1 MCTKCFNVIYNHQI
15 LNLEIT
21 IFFHSMQSWF
31 KPSSLQSINDQ
42 CLLAINLPCKS
53 YEAAASYSTFTVSVS
68 GRFPGA
74 VPGHQAVLSLLN
86 AIAFFLFPLRVSS
99 YLRKSLRLGIRK
111 DCLLMFEEIS
121 GNVQTMKNR
130 RLSKN

>member
-53 YEAAASYSTFTVSVS
+53 HEAAASYSTFTAVCLRKVSRSCGWSS
-68 GRFPGA
+68 GRSFSP
-74 VPGHQAVLSLLN
+74 QCSC
-86 AIAFFLFPLRVSS
+86 FFLFPLRVSS

-121 GNVQTMKNR
+121 GNVQTIKNR